1 MWLFDWL
8 KWGTSRTPKAS
19 MPGEP
24 SQLDQA
30 VSRAL
35 RDSLVRVQRTT
46 EELSAAIADLVN
58 ACGSNRPG
66 NTLPPMVRA
75 QASAASL
82 AASLEVLAKFVT
94 RALQAPPQAEEAKP
108 VVRAVATEAPA
119 APAAPP
125 VAPPERI
132 PTPMAATPAPAAQP
146 EPPAFPIAR
155 ADAPASFLE
164 PPAAEVPP
172 PSPDSAPEVHVE
184 LREDEI
190 AIEADEE
197 TLTESPELAAAE
209 VAEQAAAV
217 EFDINA
223 LPADEQEMHR
233 RANRVAKVSMQDI
246 KLLRPDQVRLGREHK
261 DLCTRLRDDIE
272 KARKE
277 YDRRFQPILNHPVDY
292 FYHWMVEVLGEGDPQ
307 SLGEYPYSS
316 PVLRR

>member
-1 MWLFDWL
+1 
-8 KWGTSRTPKAS
+8 

-35 RDSLVRVQRTT
+35 RDNLVRVQRTT

-66 NTLPPMVRA
+66 NTLPPLVRA

-94 RALQAPPQAEEAKP
+94 RALQAHPQAEETKP
-108 VVRAVATEAPA
+108 VVHAVATEPHA

-125 VAPPERI
+125 AAAPERV
-132 PTPMAATPAPAAQP
+132 PTPMAAAPAPAPIFETEP
-146 EPPAFPIAR
+146 ETLEVTAPVAR
-155 ADAPASFLE
+155 ADSRATWLE
-164 PPAAEVPP
+164 PPAVIEEVPP
-172 PSPDSAPEVHVE
+172 APDSAPEMHGE
-184 LREDEI
+184 LHEEQI
-190 AIEADEE
+190 AIEAEKE
-197 TLTESPELAAAE
+197 PFLESPELAAAE